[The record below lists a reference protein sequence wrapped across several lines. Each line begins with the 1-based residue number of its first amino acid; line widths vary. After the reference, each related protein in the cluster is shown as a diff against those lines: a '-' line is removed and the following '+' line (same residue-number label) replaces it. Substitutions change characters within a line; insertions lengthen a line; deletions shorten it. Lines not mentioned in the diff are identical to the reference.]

1 MVSTTYQVVGM
12 TCAKCVEAVTEELS
26 TLDGVGD
33 VGVQL
38 VAGGTSV
45 VTITSAT
52 SLQDEAVAAA
62 LDEAGDY
69 RLAGSGG

>member
-12 TCAKCVEAVTEELS
+12 TCSHCVNAVTEELAG
-26 TLDGVGD
+26 LDGVSD

-45 VTITSAT
+45 VTVTSAAFVRAE
-52 SLQDEAVAAA
+52 DVAAA

-69 RLAGSGG
+69 RLADPAS